1 MSRQRRGRPVA
12 GTSAKRNRALRRE
25 RRADADSTRRGSIEA
40 PGALVAVEDLEEL
53 ARHHRQQQEGARG

>member
-25 RRADADSTRRGSIEA
+25 RRADADGTRHGGIEA
-40 PGALVAVEDLEEL
+40 PGELAAPEDLEVL
-53 ARHHRQQQEGARG
+53 ARQHRQEATRGR